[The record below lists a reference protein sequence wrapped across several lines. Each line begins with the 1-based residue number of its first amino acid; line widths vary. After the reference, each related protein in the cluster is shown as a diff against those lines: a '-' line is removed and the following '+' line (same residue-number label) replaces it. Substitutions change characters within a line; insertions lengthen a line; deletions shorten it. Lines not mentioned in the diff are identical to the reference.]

1 MVRELSRGGV
11 SAAVVVV
18 LAASA
23 LAGVALVFPSDPR
36 LGLLGLA
43 APLGLLVAVSP
54 PTGVALLL
62 FTLPLEELGT
72 LLPSGTLTL
81 KLLGVLVAG
90 AWLVNTLVRRRPIA
104 VPRSA
109 VPLVLFVVWG
119 AASTAWAAEPAIA
132 TRGAATLVQLLLL
145 YLLVLNV
152 LDTPARLRRAL
163 HAHVA
168 GGVLLAAFALWLTRE
183 GVLQAGRSAIVVN
196 HELVL
201 EPNALAA
208 ALLLPVAVCLTG
220 GLDGTRRPLERLC
233 LAIAGMVCVMVM
245 VLTLSRGAF
254 IGLAAIALVVSLAR
268 RQPWLI
274 VGVGLVALPGLVVAG
289 PQLADRL
296 LEGVTLADRG
306 AGRLD
311 IWRVASVV
319 IQSHPLL
326 GVGLGCFPAIY
337 FEYLSRAAGVSWRHA
352 FDIASGTMEKYP
364 HNTFVGATA
373 ELGVVGLVLL
383 VAALAVHLRQALAS
397 WRLLAARRH
406 AAAGLV
412 LASLAG
418 LAAVAV
424 VGLSCD
430 VAHRKYLWLAL
441 GLTAVG
447 RLPGAAVAGAGA
459 PPLRR
464 AA

>member
-1 MVRELSRGGV
+1 VRGTSRGGV
-11 SAAVVVV
+11 PVALVVV

-23 LAGVALVFPSDPR
+23 LAGVALAFASDPR
-36 LGLLGLA
+36 LGLVGLA

-54 PTGVALLL
+54 GAGVALLL
-62 FTLPLEELGT
+62 FTLPLEELGA
-72 LLPSGTLTL
+72 LLPSGALTL

-90 AWLVNTLVRRRPIA
+90 AWLLNALVRRRPIA

-109 VPLVLFVVWG
+109 LPLVLFVLWG
-119 AASTAWAAEPAIA
+119 AASTGWAADPAAA

-145 YLLVLNV
+145 YLIVLNV

-183 GVLQAGRSAIVVN
+183 GVLQAGRSAIVVD

-220 GLDGTRRPLERLC
+220 GLDGTRTPLERLC
-233 LAIAGMVCVMVM
+233 LTMAGVVCVTVM
-245 VLTLSRGAF
+245 VLTLSRGAL
-254 IGLAAIALVVSLAR
+254 IGLAVIALLVSLAR
-268 RQPWLI
+268 RQPWLVVVAALI
-274 VGVGLVALPGLVVAG
+274 ALPGLLIVG

-296 LEGVTLADRG
+296 AEGVTLADRG

-352 FDIASGTMEKYP
+352 LDIASGTMEKYP
-364 HNTFVGATA
+364 HNTFIGATA

-383 VAALAVHLRQALAS
+383 LVIVAVHLRQALAS
-397 WRLLAARRH
+397 WRFLAARRH

-430 VAHRKYLWLAL
+430 VAHRKSFWLAL
-441 GLTAVG
+441 ALTAVG
-447 RLPGAAVAGAGA
+447 RLPSAAGVGAATMS
-459 PPLRR
+459 PFRR